1 MSGKPVREGEET
13 SMRRAVPAVL
23 AAALVVATLTGCGLR
38 ADRGERAET
47 GVELTAALGPE
58 GTALAALGY
67 EPADLAAA
75 DPVATGD
82 PAPAR
87 RGPRWEAWRRRHTAR
102 VMLSRDLLHG
112 EVVVETADGAR
123 TVLVQRGEV
132 TGRSAGT
139 VTVTSRDGFTQTW
152 TYGDRLRVLESRT
165 TVEPRELA
173 VGAEVGVAGHER
185 GGTPVANLL
194 VIRGR

>member
-1 MSGKPVREGEET
+1 
-13 SMRRAVPAVL
+13 
-23 AAALVVATLTGCGLR
+23 
-38 ADRGERAET
+38 
-47 GVELTAALGPE
+47 
-58 GTALAALGY
+58 
-67 EPADLAAA
+67 
-75 DPVATGD
+75 
-82 PAPAR
+82 
-87 RGPRWEAWRRRHTAR
+87 
-102 VMLSRDLLHG
+102 MLSRDLLHG